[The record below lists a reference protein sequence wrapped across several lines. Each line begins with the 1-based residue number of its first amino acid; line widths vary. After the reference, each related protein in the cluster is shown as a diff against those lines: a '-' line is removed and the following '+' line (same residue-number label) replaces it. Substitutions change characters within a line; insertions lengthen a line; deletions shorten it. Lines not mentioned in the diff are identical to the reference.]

1 LGKIEVILNILW
13 LVAHNP
19 EIDWEKGEVK
29 MIRCPPIYRKR
40 KQEMQGR
47 KQVRKTEKEKTV
59 EELVPRKF

>member
-1 LGKIEVILNILW
+1 MILNILW

-59 EELVPRKF
+59 EELVPRRF

>member
-59 EELVPRKF
+59 EELVPRRF

>member
-1 LGKIEVILNILW
+1 MILNILW

-40 KQEMQGR
+40 KQKQEMQGR

-59 EELVPRKF
+59 EELVPRRF